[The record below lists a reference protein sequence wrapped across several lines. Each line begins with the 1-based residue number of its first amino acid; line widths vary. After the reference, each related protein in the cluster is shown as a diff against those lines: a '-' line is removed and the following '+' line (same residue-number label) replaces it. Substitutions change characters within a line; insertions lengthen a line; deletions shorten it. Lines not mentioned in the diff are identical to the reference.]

1 MKPAT
6 KHQNQQT
13 VILSDFSGGL
23 NTSVTDELITEKQLW
38 KVANMEIDENNGVL
52 RTVKGT
58 TELFDFTDAEVAF
71 KAMAYDVINKVVLLF
86 GRDRSIRAYFL
97 KENTTRT
104 IGTLEGDSEIVTTPW
119 EDGLLI
125 ASGGYLQYARFPE
138 GDTTKLYTDYF
149 VGTINEGEDVPKV
162 CKGVFVRSGRVLTF
176 DAEDT
181 LLYSGVGDET
191 NWTQDTNDPSA
202 SLFVQIGYKVGGKII
217 GIINLSTDL
226 LIIKDN
232 GMVFR
237 LRNEYPDWQIS
248 ELGRNIYCKGPAA
261 FCALGNAVLMAGSTS
276 LQQIQ
281 TTQDYGDMR
290 PQEMG
295 GQVRNE
301 IKSLSPD
308 VKVRF
313 LPAIH
318 QVWFID
324 DSQYVLVFDVST
336 SVFTE
341 RYFNSEVVDALCVDS
356 KVFIAK
362 RERLCLLN
370 ESDEFEDE
378 GKALVARA
386 HFKTDAALRD
396 QLIKS
401 VALSITPLT
410 SFYNDVKGCALHV
423 SRVTMPFPKRRATK
437 DGRRMQKTGLSVA
450 VKEPQSTPGFDGD
463 DEVFLNYEAVTPG
476 RSVLY
481 KKRQI
486 CRDEA
491 IRVSLEAT
499 GFPFYLNFISYD
511 KVEV

>member
-6 KHQNQQT
+6 KHPNQQT

-23 NTSVTDELITEKQLW
+23 NTSVTDELISEKQLW
-38 KVANMEIDENNGVL
+38 KVANMEVDENNGVL

-58 TELFDFTDAEVAF
+58 TDLFDFTDAEVAF

-86 GRDRSIRAYFL
+86 GKDKSVRAYFL
-97 KENTTRT
+97 KEKTTRT
-104 IGTLEGDSEIVTTPW
+104 VGTLSGESEIVTTPW

-125 ASGGYLQYARFPE
+125 ASGGYLQYARYPE
-138 GDTTKLYTDYF
+138 DEKEHTYTDYA
-149 VGTINEGEDVPKV
+149 VETIRKGSDTPKV

-191 NWTQDTNDPSA
+191 NWTQETNDPSA

-276 LQQIQ
+276 LQQIE

-290 PQEMG
+290 PQEIG

-301 IKSLSPD
+301 LKALSPD
-308 VKVRF
+308 VKARF

-324 DSQYVLVFDVST
+324 NSQYVLVFDAST
-336 SVFTE
+336 GVFTE

-356 KVFIAK
+356 KVYIAK
-362 RERLCLLN
+362 RDKLCLLN
-370 ESDEFEDE
+370 ESDEFKDNN
-378 GKALVARA
+378 KALIARA

-401 VALSITPLT
+401 VSLSVTPLT
-410 SFYNDVKGCALHV
+410 DFYNDVRGCALHV
-423 SRVTMPFPKRRATK
+423 SRVTLPFPKRRATT
-437 DGRRMQKTGLSVA
+437 DGQRMQKTGLSVA
-450 VKEPQSTPGFDGD
+450 AKEPQSTPGAEGND
-463 DEVFLNYEAVTPG
+463 DVFLNYEALTPG
-476 RSVLY
+476 RSILL

>member
-6 KHQNQQT
+6 KHPDQQT
-13 VILSDFSGGL
+13 VMLSDFSGGL
-23 NTSVTDELITEKQLW
+23 NTSVTDELISEKQLW
-38 KVANMEIDENNGVL
+38 KVANMEVDENNGVL

-58 TELFDFTDAEVAF
+58 TELFDFTDANVAF

-86 GRDRSIRAYFL
+86 GRDKSIRAYFL

-104 IGTLEGDSEIVTTPW
+104 IGTLDGDSEIVTTPW

-276 LQQIQ
+276 LQEIQ

-301 IKSLSPD
+301 IKTLSPD

-313 LPAIH
+313 
-318 QVWFID
+318 
-324 DSQYVLVFDVST
+324 
-336 SVFTE
+336 
-341 RYFNSEVVDALCVDS
+341 
-356 KVFIAK
+356 
-362 RERLCLLN
+362 
-370 ESDEFEDE
+370 
-378 GKALVARA
+378 
-386 HFKTDAALRD
+386 
-396 QLIKS
+396 
-401 VALSITPLT
+401 
-410 SFYNDVKGCALHV
+410 
-423 SRVTMPFPKRRATK
+423 
-437 DGRRMQKTGLSVA
+437 
-450 VKEPQSTPGFDGD
+450 
-463 DEVFLNYEAVTPG
+463 
-476 RSVLY
+476 
-481 KKRQI
+481 
-486 CRDEA
+486 
-491 IRVSLEAT
+491 
-499 GFPFYLNFISYD
+499 
-511 KVEV
+511 